1 MAHDLSGWP
10 DRERDLPAQPTV
22 DCLFRNPNTE
32 PIPLKVWNRVGPSGV
47 IAAFNI
53 TLDDAIVKGTV
64 RPSDVPGLEGEAFV
78 LFEPL
83 TRKVRTLQRGEE
95 LSLHLQ
101 PGEVAVYNVI
111 PVRKFCTPI
120 GLTDKFLSTHAVFA
134 D

>member
-1 MAHDLSGWP
+1 M
-10 DRERDLPAQPTV
+10 
-22 DCLFRNPNTE
+22 
-32 PIPLKVWNRVGPSGV
+32 
-47 IAAFNI
+47 
-53 TLDDAIVKGTV
+53 KGTV

-120 GLTDKFLSTHAVFA
+120 GLTDKFLSTHAVPQIEEHPQKTAVRLVEGGIFGFTA
-134 D
+134 DPARSVKAIVNGLEARVVRSGSCVRLIAAK